1 MRRSLLRPRRCPGGI
16 WPSSGNIPATL
27 LSVGAAIA
35 PDNLHYNLHLH
46 GDAAVLRNVGA
57 MHSGK
62 VLTPLP
68 SRSECFRLS
77 GTLSDTH

>member
-1 MRRSLLRPRRCPGGI
+1 MFSEILSINHSMGGT

-27 LSVGAAIA
+27 LSVGAAIS
-35 PDNLHYNLHLH
+35 PHNLHLH

-68 SRSECFRLS
+68 SRSECFCL
-77 GTLSDTH
+77 LAALPDMY